1 MLVFFV
7 VGTIPRKYMQIILL
21 EHELGWIHT
30 EHFLKNKSDDLI
42 AVYFMYFRTQVGEAI
57 ISSMEEPF

>member
-1 MLVFFV
+1 
-7 VGTIPRKYMQIILL
+7 MQIILL
-21 EHELGWIHT
+21 EHELGWIHA

-42 AVYFMYFRTQVGEAI
+42 AVYFMYFRTQVAEAI